1 MHIYLCRTKKY
12 YLARFYNKLTF
23 EGYVKILYL
32 LHFFKNK
39 GVKDNNSCNF
49 FLMNIIQ
56 KLSCLLSLST
66 ITNVFSFASVTKLG
80 YFMEE
85 YDMSASFKG
94 KIAKLTAYLDNNI
107 SI

>member
-12 YLARFYNKLTF
+12 YLARFYNKLSF

-32 LHFFKNK
+32 LNFFKNK
-39 GVKDNNSCNF
+39 DVKDNISCNF
-49 FLMNIIQ
+49 FLMGIIQ

-66 ITNVFSFASVTKLG
+66 ITNVFSLVPLTKLG

-85 YDMSASFKG
+85 YDASVSVKDNV
-94 KIAKLTAYLDNNI
+94 AKLAVHLDDSI